1 MLFRHNEEDIPHWPI
16 DLQYHIYQ
24 LSRSSQWR
32 YDLCAHSSYPP
43 IMTMSYFGRD
53 LLAVEFPHRT
63 YLYHDHLPIVSEH
76 WWARTAELQNCRPV
90 GIGHMHPYL
99 FPLNQSR
106 MDLFRHDNC
115 AELTETPQWYSQHL
129 CWKLGLSF
137 DIRSEKDGPPT
148 SRRYPHDIW
157 KECWQWSLETSIVH
171 KSISFNGATTN
182 ILLRIQWAVRFD
194 RSQATS
200 LVCAYILLTKLEITS
215 RQNCILI
222 VFATVRRLL
231 FMWINLPLK
240 KSRCSA
246 EGSLSFAFPRL
257 LKFYEFMIK

>member
-1 MLFRHNEEDIPHWPI
+1 MCSSLAPFFDVEVIAAALWPTRAF
-16 DLQYHIYQ
+16 Q
-24 LSRSSQWR
+24 S
-32 YDLCAHSSYPP
+32 PP
-43 IMTMSYFGRD
+43 IMTHVSVD
-53 LLAVEFPHRT
+53 TLLTTEIELPWT
-63 YLYHDHLPIVSEH
+63 YLYHGYLPTKLEH
-76 WWARTAELQNCRPV
+76 KHWPTELTFKLDVCHTVAYR
-90 GIGHMHPYL
+90 

-200 LVCAYILLTKLEITS
+200 LVCEYILLTKLEITS

>member
-1 MLFRHNEEDIPHWPI
+1 MFFMISNARISNKKFMLFRHNEEDIPHWPI

-90 GIGHMHPYL
+90 GIEHMHPYL

-106 MDLFRHDNC
+106 MDLFRHNNQYIIC
-115 AELTETPQWYSQHL
+115 QKHHQYLWSEPGSIIT
-129 CWKLGLSF
+129 LGPKWERLIS
-137 DIRSEKDGPPT
+137 DKGLP
-148 SRRYPHDIW
+148 
-157 KECWQWSLETSIVH
+157 SIFV
-171 KSISFNGATTN
+171 
-182 ILLRIQWAVRFD
+182 
-194 RSQATS
+194 
-200 LVCAYILLTKLEITS
+200 
-215 RQNCILI
+215 
-222 VFATVRRLL
+222 
-231 FMWINLPLK
+231 
-240 KSRCSA
+240 
-246 EGSLSFAFPRL
+246 
-257 LKFYEFMIK
+257 